1 VAIDVGFFGKLP
13 SHGDF
18 LRRQVS
24 DAFVGV
30 WDGWL
35 QECLAASRA
44 ELGDRWLDVY
54 LTSPVWRFAC
64 AAGTCGPAPVVG
76 VMVPSVDRVG
86 RYFPLT
92 LVAELPPDAPIIG
105 SVQRAASFFDA
116 AERLV
121 VETLESEH
129 VDVERFEAQLKRLG
143 EQLESAR
150 LRPDVVL
157 ESAAAPLADAAA
169 GWQIPIAA
177 ANELGST
184 FDQMLTDHLSAIYEP
199 MVLWWTDGSAR
210 VQPSCLIVKGLPHPD
225 AFASLLDGSW
235 AERRWLSVAARV
247 ETVTLPEA
255 LVDDPSPPRF
265 RSAAASDPGCVREI
279 NQDSF
284 IERTDVGIWGV
295 ADGLGGHSNG
305 EVASRMVCDAL
316 ADVRV
321 GASFEELIEVVRQRV
336 GDVNDHL
343 IRAATRPV
351 NAVQSGSTVV
361 TLLARG
367 STCAVL
373 WAGDSRAYRLRNG
386 GLEQLTR
393 DHSLA
398 ALEGVE
404 GVDSHAITRAVGG
417 EETLEL
423 DVIRDRVHAGDR
435 FLLCSDGLTR
445 TVPEERLANLLAR
458 EDIGQ
463 AVEELI
469 KETLAAGA
477 PDNVTALVVEA
488 LPGVRPDAVSQ
499 ERADGI
505 AGLSSSTLGFGL

>member
-1 VAIDVGFFGKLP
+1 MAIDVGFFGKLP

-18 LRRQVS
+18 LRRRVS

-35 QECLAASRA
+35 QECIAASRA
-44 ELGDRWLDVY
+44 ELGDRWLDIY
-54 LTSPVWRFAC
+54 LTSPAWRFAC
-64 AAGTCGPAPVVG
+64 APGVCGPAAVVG

-92 LVAELPPDAPIIG
+92 LVAELPFDAPII
-105 SVQRAASFFDA
+105 SSAHRAAPFFDA
-116 AERLV
+116 AEHLAID
-121 VETLESEH
+121 TLESDH
-129 VDVERFEAQLKRLG
+129 IDFDTFDVRLQELG
-143 EQLESAR
+143 DRLES
-150 LRPDVVL
+150 LHVKPDVVL
-157 ESAAAPLADAAA
+157 ESAAMPLDDSAG
-169 GWQIPIAA
+169 GWQVPIASA
-177 ANELGST
+177 SALGVA
-184 FDQMLTDHLSAIYEP
+184 FDQMLSQRLSAVYDP
-199 MVLWWTDGSAR
+199 VVLWWTDGSAR
-210 VQPSCLIVKGLPHPD
+210 VQPSCLIVRGLPHPD
-225 AFASLLDGSW
+225 GFASLLDGSW
-235 AERRWLSVAARV
+235 AERRWASVPARV
-247 ETVTLPEA
+247 ETLAQPEV
-255 LVDDPSPPRF
+255 LVDDPAPPRF

-284 IERTDVGIWGV
+284 IERPDAGIWGV

-316 ADVRV
+316 ADVTV
-321 GASFEELIEVVRQRV
+321 SANFEETIEVVRQRV
-336 GDVNDHL
+336 GDVNEQL

-351 NAVQSGSTVV
+351 NAVSSGSTVV

-373 WAGDSRAYRLRNG
+373 WAGDSRAYRWRKG

-398 ALEGVE
+398 ALEGAN
-404 GVDSHAITRAVGG
+404 GTDSHAITRAVGG

-423 DVIRDRVHAGDR
+423 DVIRDRVHPGDR

-445 TVPEERLANLLAR
+445 TVPEDRLADLLGK

-469 KETLAAGA
+469 KATLAAGA

-488 LPGVRPDAVSQ
+488 FA
-499 ERADGI
+499 
-505 AGLSSSTLGFGL
+505 

>member
-18 LRRQVS
+18 LRRRVS

-44 ELGDRWLDVY
+44 ELGERWLDIY

-64 AAGTCGPAPVVG
+64 ATGACGPAPVVG

-92 LVAELPPDAPIIG
+92 LAAELPLDASIVSIA
-105 SVQRAASFFDA
+105 QRADAFFDA

-121 VETLESEH
+121 IETLENDH
-129 VDVERFEAQLKRLG
+129 IDFERFEGQLAQLGDR
-143 EQLESAR
+143 LESVR
-150 LRPDVVL
+150 LQPDLVL
-157 ESAAAPLADAAA
+157 ESAAAPLGDAADD
-169 GWQIPIAA
+169 WQIPIASANDLA
-177 ANELGST
+177 AT
-184 FDQMLTDHLSAIYEP
+184 FDQMLAHRLSAVYEP

-225 AFASLLDGSW
+225 SFASLLDGSW
-235 AERRWLSVAARV
+235 TERRWRSVAAHV
-247 ETVTLPEA
+247 EVVTPTEILGE
-255 LVDDPSPPRF
+255 DPLSPRF
-265 RSAAASDPGCVREI
+265 RSAAASDPGSVREI

-336 GDVNDHL
+336 GDVNEQL

-398 ALEGVE
+398 AMEGSD
-404 GVDSHAITRAVGG
+404 GADSHAITRAVGG

-423 DVIRDRVHAGDR
+423 DVIRERVHPGDR

-445 TVPEERLANLLAR
+445 TVPEQQLANLLGQ
-458 EDIGQ
+458 EDISQ

-469 KETLAAGA
+469 KATLAAGA

-488 LPGVRPDAVSQ
+488 VPDIRPEGSSR
-499 ERADGI
+499 EKADGI
-505 AGLSSSTLGFGL
+505 VGSSVRTLGFGL

>member
-92 LVAELPPDAPIIG
+92 LVAELPPDAPLV
-105 SVQRAASFFDA
+105 STVQRAASFFDA

-121 VETLESEH
+121 VETLESDH
-129 VDVERFEAQLKRLG
+129 VDFEGFEAQLKQLG
-143 EQLESAR
+143 EGLESAP

-157 ESAAAPLADAAA
+157 HSAAAPFQDAGD

-177 ANELGST
+177 ANELGSM

-210 VQPSCLIVKGLPHPD
+210 VQPSCLMVKGLPHPD

-235 AERRWLSVAARV
+235 AERRWSSVAAHV
-247 ETVTLPEA
+247 ETVTLPEK

-295 ADGLGGHSNG
+295 ADGLGGHSDG

-316 ADVRV
+316 ADVTV
-321 GASFEELIEVVRQRV
+321 GASFEELIELVRQRV

-351 NAVQSGSTVV
+351 NAVQSGSTIV

-417 EETLEL
+417 DETLEL

-445 TVPEERLANLLAR
+445 TVPADRLATLLGR
-458 EDIGQ
+458 EDIGEV
-463 AVEELI
+463 VEELI
-469 KETLAAGA
+469 KATLAAGA

-488 LPGVRPDAVSQ
+488 LPDAQTEELS
-499 ERADGI
+499 RDKADGI
-505 AGLSSSTLGFGL
+505 VGLSSRTLGFGL